1 MACEVEAGINL
12 LPEVE
17 TLCAATE
24 GKYFVNESI
33 QVRKLATYIIILCVQ
48 YVSRVTTYVHCSY
61 GVFPVPFRVQDGKV
75 HLISGCTLLVKSRL
89 LSLLECSKSTH
100 SLIVLYSSAG
110 PV

>member
-33 QVRKLATYIIILCVQ
+33 QVRKLATYIIIIIMCAII
-48 YVSRVTTYVHCSY
+48 SRVANNLRTTYVHCSY

-89 LSLLECSKSTH
+89 FSLLECSKSSHTV
-100 SLIVLYSSAG
+100 S
-110 PV
+110 